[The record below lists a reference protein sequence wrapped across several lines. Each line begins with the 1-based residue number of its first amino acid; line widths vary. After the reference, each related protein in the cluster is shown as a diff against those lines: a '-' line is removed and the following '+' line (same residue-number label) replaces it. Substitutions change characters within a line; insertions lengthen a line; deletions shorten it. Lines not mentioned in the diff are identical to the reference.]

1 MYVARNFR
9 YKFSTKFKS
18 SGEQQ
23 MRALSPRLC
32 SIAIAVA
39 TLFVL
44 GCAGPVYTV
53 YDPNYLPGF
62 SGAGLPGGDLKNDGF
77 PIDRIGICGPMSDR
91 LADAFIYA
99 GYLAADL
106 GPDDAACPDK
116 AQARNIKFIAVCELA
131 PDPDATPGLADD
143 YNMLV
148 LDMHTG
154 DPIWRVIGEQ
164 TPTGL
169 RVRRN
174 GTLEVAFHDMVAAFS
189 TIYPPAAKRHPAND

>member
-1 MYVARNFR
+1 
-9 YKFSTKFKS
+9 
-18 SGEQQ
+18 
-23 MRALSPRLC
+23 MRALSPCVC
-32 SIAIAVA
+32 SIAIAVV
-39 TLFVL
+39 TLCVL

-62 SGAGLPGGDLKNDGF
+62 SGAGLPGGGFSGGDFKSDGF

-174 GTLEVAFHDMVAAFS
+174 GTLEVAFHDMVAAFA
-189 TIYPPAAKRHPAND
+189 TIYPPAAKHQNHND

>member
-1 MYVARNFR
+1 
-9 YKFSTKFKS
+9 
-18 SGEQQ
+18 
-23 MRALSPRLC
+23 MRAASLRLC
-32 SIAIAVA
+32 TVAFAIAA
-39 TLFVL
+39 LFGL

-62 SGAGLPGGDLKNDGF
+62 SGPGLPSGRFKSDGF

-106 GPDDAACPDK
+106 GPDDAACPDM
-116 AQARNIKFIAVCELA
+116 AQAKGIKFVAVCELA

-154 DPIWRVIGEQ
+154 DRIWSVIGEQ

-189 TIYPPAAKRHPAND
+189 TIYPPAAQHHPSND

>member
-1 MYVARNFR
+1 
-9 YKFSTKFKS
+9 
-18 SGEQQ
+18 
-23 MRALSPRLC
+23 MRTLHQRLC
-32 SIAIAVA
+32 SIALGIAV
-39 TLFVL
+39 LFAL

-53 YDPNYLPGF
+53 YDQNYLPGF
-62 SGAGLPGGDLKNDGF
+62 SGAGFPGGEFKNDGF

-116 AQARNIKFIAVCELA
+116 AQVRNIKFVALCELA

-154 DPIWRVIGEQ
+154 APIWRVIGEQ

-174 GTLEVAFHDMVAAFS
+174 GSLEVAFHDMVAAFA
-189 TIYPPAAKRHPAND
+189 TVYPPAATHRNPND